1 MFFDRA
7 RIWVQGGQGGDG
19 IVAFLRQKHAPRG
32 GPSGG
37 NGGRGGHVVAVAD
50 ESMNTLHGL
59 RRKVHYRAGKGGR
72 GGNTTKQ
79 GAYGADLEVR
89 VPTGTL
95 VRDAEDGNLMAD
107 LTDEGQRALLVRGGR
122 GGRGNASFRSARHQ
136 APRLAEKGEP
146 GQECWLDLEMKL
158 VAEVG
163 IIGVPNAGK
172 STLISRISAA
182 RPEIADY
189 PFTTLVPNLGVVEL
203 DHRQRIFVDIPGLV
217 EGAHQ
222 GTGLGIEFLRHVERT
237 RLLVHLLDGSS
248 DDPGGEMAMIE
259 AELASYS
266 EALAA
271 KPRVV
276 VLNKW
281 DLPQARA
288 AESELRTA
296 METRGLPF
304 WSISAATGE
313 NVQDLIWALD
323 RRLETIPA
331 VEAST
336 RPDLP
341 EIAVSEDDR
350 AFTVTRLGPDRW
362 QVAGVG
368 LERITRMT
376 NWELPESALRFQNVL
391 DTWGVSDTLRTQG
404 VEEGDTVRIAE
415 SELVWGFDNAF

>member
-72 GGNTTKQ
+72 GGNTAKQ

-107 LTDEGQRALLVRGGR
+107 LTDEGQQALLVRGGR

-146 GQECWLDLEMKL
+146 GQECWLDLELKL

-203 DHRQRIFVDIPGLV
+203 AHRQRVFVDIPGLV

-276 VLNKW
+276 VLNKR

-288 AESELRTA
+288 AEAELKTA

-304 WSISAATGE
+304 WSISAVTGE
-313 NVQDLIWALD
+313 KVQDLLWALD
-323 RRLETIPA
+323 RQLEAIPA
-331 VEAST
+331 VEASS

-362 QVAGVG
+362 QVAGAG
-368 LERITRMT
+368 LERLTRMT
-376 NWELPESALRFQNVL
+376 NWDLPESALRFQNIL
-391 DTWGVSDTLRTQG
+391 DTWGISDTLRAQG

>member
-1 MFFDRA
+1 
-7 RIWVQGGQGGDG
+7 
-19 IVAFLRQKHAPRG
+19 
-32 GPSGG
+32 
-37 NGGRGGHVVAVAD
+37 
-50 ESMNTLHGL
+50 MNTLHGL

-72 GGNTTKQ
+72 GGNTAKQ
-79 GAYGADLEVR
+79 GAYGADLEMR

-146 GQECWLDLEMKL
+146 GQERWLELELKL

-248 DDPGGEMAMIE
+248 DDPDGEMAMIE

-276 VLNKW
+276 VLNKR

-288 AESELRTA
+288 AEAALRTS
-296 METRGLPF
+296 MEKRGLPF
-304 WSISAATGE
+304 WSISAVTGE
-313 NVQDLIWALD
+313 NVQDLLWALD
-323 RRLETIPA
+323 RQLEAIPA

-336 RPDLP
+336 QPDLP
-341 EIAVSEDDR
+341 EIAVPEDDR
-350 AFTVTRLGPDRW
+350 TFTVTRLDPNRW
-362 QVAGVG
+362 QVAGAG

-376 NWELPESALRFQNVL
+376 NWDLPESALRFQNIL
-391 DTWGVSDTLRTQG
+391 DTWGVSETLRAQG
-404 VEEGDTVRIAE
+404 IEEGDTVRIAE
-415 SELVWGFDNAF
+415 AELVWGFDNAF

>member
-7 RIWVQGGQGGDG
+7 RIFVQGGQGGNG
-19 IVAFLRQKHAPRG
+19 IVAFLRQKHTPRG

-50 ESMNTLHGL
+50 GSLNTLHGL
-59 RRKVHYRAGKGGR
+59 RRKVHHRAGRGGR
-72 GGNTTKQ
+72 GGNTVKQ
-79 GAYGADLEVR
+79 GAYGSDLEVR

-95 VRDAEDGNLMAD
+95 VRDSEDGSLLAD
-107 LTDEGQRALLVRGGR
+107 LTDDDQRALLAKGGR

-136 APRLAEKGEP
+136 APRLAENGEP
-146 GQECWLDLEMKL
+146 GQERWLDLELKL

-203 DHRQRIFVDIPGLV
+203 DHRQRVFVDIPGLV
-217 EGAHQ
+217 EGAHL

-237 RLLVHLLDGSS
+237 RLLVHLLDGSAS
-248 DDPGGEMAMIE
+248 DPGSEMAMIE

-266 EALAA
+266 MELAA

-276 VLNKW
+276 VLNKR
-281 DLPQARA
+281 DLPQARQAEA
-288 AESELRTA
+288 ALART
-296 METRGLPF
+296 MEQRGLPF
-304 WSISAATGE
+304 WAISAVTGE
-313 NVQDLIWALD
+313 NVQDLLWALD
-323 RRLETIPA
+323 RQLAEMPV

-336 RPDLP
+336 LPDLP
-341 EIAVSEDDR
+341 EVTVPEDDR
-350 AFTVTRLGPDRW
+350 TFTITRLGPDHW
-362 QVAGVG
+362 CVTGVG

-376 NWELPESALRFQNVL
+376 NWDLPESALRFQNIL
-391 DTWGVSDTLRTQG
+391 DTWGISESLRTQG
-404 VEEGDTVRIAE
+404 VEEGDTVTIAE
-415 SELVWGFDNAF
+415 ADLVWGFDNAF

>member
-1 MFFDRA
+1 M
-7 RIWVQGGQGGDG
+7 
-19 IVAFLRQKHAPRG
+19 
-32 GPSGG
+32 
-37 NGGRGGHVVAVAD
+37 
-50 ESMNTLHGL
+50 
-59 RRKVHYRAGKGGR
+59 
-72 GGNTTKQ
+72 
-79 GAYGADLEVR
+79 
-89 VPTGTL
+89 
-95 VRDAEDGNLMAD
+95 
-107 LTDEGQRALLVRGGR
+107 
-122 GGRGNASFRSARHQ
+122 
-136 APRLAEKGEP
+136 
-146 GQECWLDLEMKL
+146 
-158 VAEVG
+158 AEVG

-248 DDPGGEMAMIE
+248 DDPGGEMAIIE
-259 AELASYS
+259 
-266 EALAA
+266 LAA

-276 VLNKW
+276 VLNKR

-288 AESELRTA
+288 AEAELKTT
-296 METRGLPF
+296 MDKRGLPF
-304 WSISAATGE
+304 WSISAVTGE
-313 NVQDLIWALD
+313 NVQNLLWALD
-323 RRLETIPA
+323 RQLEAIPA
-331 VEAST
+331 VETST

-350 AFTVTRLGPDRW
+350 TFTVTRLGPDRW
-362 QVAGVG
+362 QVAGVD

-376 NWELPESALRFQNVL
+376 NWDLSESALRFQNIL
-391 DTWGVSDTLRTQG
+391 DTWGVSETLRAQG
-404 VEEGDTVRIAE
+404 IEEGDTVRIAE

>member
-1 MFFDRA
+1 
-7 RIWVQGGQGGDG
+7 
-19 IVAFLRQKHAPRG
+19 
-32 GPSGG
+32 
-37 NGGRGGHVVAVAD
+37 
-50 ESMNTLHGL
+50 MNTLHGL

-72 GGNTTKQ
+72 GGNTAKQ

-107 LTDEGQRALLVRGGR
+107 LTDEDQRALLVRGGR

-146 GQECWLDLEMKL
+146 GQERWLDLELKL

-203 DHRQRIFVDIPGLV
+203 AHRQRVFVDIPGLV

-259 AELASYS
+259 SELASYS

-276 VLNKW
+276 VLNKR
-281 DLPQARA
+281 DLPQART
-288 AESELRTA
+288 AEAELRTA
-296 METRGLPF
+296 MERRGLPF
-304 WSISAATGE
+304 WSISAVTGE
-313 NVQDLIWALD
+313 NVQDLLWALD
-323 RRLETIPA
+323 RQLEAMPA
-331 VEAST
+331 VAAST
-336 RPDLP
+336 QPDLP

-350 AFTVTRLGPDRW
+350 AFTVMRLGPNHW
-362 QVAGVG
+362 QIAGAG

-376 NWELPESALRFQNVL
+376 NWDLPESALRFQNIL
-391 DTWGVSDTLRTQG
+391 DTWGVSETLRAQG
-404 VEEGDTVRIAE
+404 IEEGDTVRIAE

>member
-7 RIWVQGGQGGDG
+7 RILVQGGQGGDG

-37 NGGRGGHVVAVAD
+37 RGGRGGHVVAVAD
-50 ESMNTLHGL
+50 GSMNTLHSL
-59 RRKVHYRAGKGGR
+59 RRKVHHRAGQGGR
-72 GGNTTKQ
+72 GGNTVKQ

-95 VRDAEDGNLMAD
+95 VHDADDGSPVAD
-107 LTDEGQRALLVRGGR
+107 LTEDGQRALLAKGGR

-136 APRLAEKGEP
+136 APRLAENGEP
-146 GQECWLDLEMKL
+146 GQERWLDLELKL

-182 RPEIADY
+182 RPDIADY

-203 DHRQRIFVDIPGLV
+203 EHRQRIFVDIPGLV
-217 EGAHQ
+217 EGAHL

-237 RLLVHLLDGSS
+237 RLLVHLLDGASN
-248 DDPGGEMAMIE
+248 DPGAEMAMIE

-266 EALAA
+266 EELAA

-276 VLNKW
+276 VLNKR

-288 AESELRTA
+288 VETDLATT
-296 METRGLPF
+296 MERRGLPF
-304 WSISAATGE
+304 RSISAVTGE
-313 NVQDLIWALD
+313 NVRDLVWALD
-323 RRLETIPA
+323 RQLESMPL
-331 VEAST
+331 VESSSL
-336 RPDLP
+336 PELP
-341 EIAVSEDDR
+341 EITAPEDDR
-350 AFTVTRLGPDRW
+350 SFHVARLGPNHWR
-362 QVAGVG
+362 VTGTG

-376 NWELPESALRFQNVL
+376 NWDLPESALRFQNIL
-391 DTWGVSDTLRTQG
+391 DTWGVSETLRAEG
-404 VEEGDTVRIAE
+404 VEEGDAVTIAE
-415 SELVWGFDNAF
+415 AELIWGFDNAF